1 MAEKGWHD
9 FNRGVEKI
17 SPLTSG
23 EIDKYKYAI
32 GKKKILLGKA
42 FEKQIKTMKIKGK
55 TSPNLTTF
63 KCSYLT
69 IKINQ

>member
-42 FEKQIKTMKIKGK
+42 FEKQIKTMKDQRKNK
-55 TSPNLTTF
+55 SKLDNL
-63 KCSYLT
+63 
-69 IKINQ
+69 